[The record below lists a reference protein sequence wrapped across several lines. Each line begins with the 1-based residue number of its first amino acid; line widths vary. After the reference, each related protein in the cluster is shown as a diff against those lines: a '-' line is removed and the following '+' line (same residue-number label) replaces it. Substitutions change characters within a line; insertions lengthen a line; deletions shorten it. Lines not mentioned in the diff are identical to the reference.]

1 MAGIK
6 STNAEKEAIIQDIR
20 DQWTKGKTK
29 RAYILKYIGE
39 KYSKCEN
46 QIDNYISD
54 LNALLREQGKIDS
67 EKTRQTLLDR
77 YDMLFDM
84 ALSKEDYKACAYIN
98 SKISEIG
105 GVRHET
111 HTFVT
116 QEVSDLLDKL
126 NSIK

>member
-6 STNAEKEAIIQDIR
+6 STNAEKEEIIQDIR

-29 RAYILKYIGE
+29 RAYILEYISE
-39 KYSKCEN
+39 KYGKERA
-46 QIDNYISD
+46 QIDNYIAE
-54 LNALLREQGKIDS
+54 LNEILREQGKIDS

-77 YDMLFDM
+77 YDNLYDL
-84 ALSKEDYKACAYIN
+84 ALEEKDYKTCTYIN

-111 HTFVT
+111 HQFVT
-116 QEVSDLLDKL
+116 KEVQDLIDKL
-126 NSIK
+126 DSIK